1 MKIYS
6 ESLNSEQTL
15 DPTTLIYCF
24 IVISFVF
31 DEQKKK
37 KLPRIPI
44 LKKNLYWR
52 SHSLNK
58 LQEKEEKKRHWLHII
73 DTIISDISPG
83 KHSTFPP
90 LCALTF

>member
-15 DPTTLIYCF
+15 DLTTLIYCF

-37 KLPRIPI
+37 NSQGFRF
-44 LKKNLYWR
+44 LKKICTEEATLSINY
-52 SHSLNK
+52 K
-58 LQEKEEKKRHWLHII
+58 KKKEKKRHWLHII